1 MHGLLLQPDPNPM
14 RKAQLPLNE
23 ELRLAEL
30 DANDI
35 LDSDPEEEFDQLA
48 ELIKHITN
56 CSYVTIS
63 FVGKDRQWFKS
74 SIGIDMTETS
84 RDISFCSHTILDKKI
99 MVVPDSHKDERFA
112 DNPLVTDGP
121 RIRFYAGAPIVSK
134 GQNLGAVCAFDSVT
148 RSLSPEQLRSLEII
162 SLQVTRLLE
171 LRIKNKLTL
180 KKSAE
185 LLEMERKTVQ
195 FTIDEQEK
203 ERQAMG
209 LELHEN
215 FAQIVAACIMYL
227 NFAGDDSTNNHFV
240 QSAKREL
247 NNMLSEMR
255 KLSKSFNPLNFPYID
270 LKVIVQQSIEQVSR
284 ETAIPVKLLWT
295 GEAENVSPNTSVNLF
310 RIITQYMQLL
320 AKRKDVKKVLLRI
333 NAGEKIELQIIDD
346 GKESRDGFHQTAAFN
361 AIVTRIHLCEGVY
374 DLQTVDNEGS
384 LFIASLPLD
393 DVRQVA

>member
-1 MHGLLLQPDPNPM
+1 M

-30 DANDI
+30 EANGI
-35 LDSDPEEEFDQLA
+35 LDSDPEKEFDQLA

-63 FVGKDRQWFKS
+63 FLGKDRQWFKS
-74 SIGIDMTETS
+74 SIGIEMTETS

-99 MVVPDSHKDERFA
+99 MVVPDSLEDERFA

-171 LRIKNKLTL
+171 LRLKNKLIL

-185 LLEMERKTVQ
+185 LLEMERSTVQ
-195 FTIDEQEK
+195 FTIGEQEK
-203 ERQAMG
+203 ERQAIG

-215 FAQIVAACIMYL
+215 FAQIVAACIMHL
-227 NFAGDDSTNNHFV
+227 NFAGDSNSTNGHFI

-270 LKVIVQQSIEQVSR
+270 LRLIVQQSIEQVSR
-284 ETAIPVKLLWT
+284 ETGIPIKLVWT

-320 AKRKDVKKVLLRI
+320 SKRKDVKKVLLRI

-346 GKESRDGFHQTAAFN
+346 GKETSVDGIHQSAAFN
-361 AIVTRIHLCEGVY
+361 AIVTRIRLCEGMY
-374 DLQTVDNEGS
+374 DLQSVDNEGS
-384 LFIASLPLD
+384 LFIASLPAD
-393 DVRQVA
+393 DIKQVA

>member
-1 MHGLLLQPDPNPM
+1 M

-35 LDSDPEEEFDQLA
+35 FDSDPEQEFDQLA

-74 SIGIDMTETS
+74 SIGIDMKETS

-99 MVVPDSHKDERFA
+99 MVVPDSLQDERFA

-171 LRIKNKLTL
+171 LRVKNKLIL
-180 KKSAE
+180 KKSAQ
-185 LLEMERKTVQ
+185 LLEMERRTVQ

-215 FAQIVAACIMYL
+215 YAQIVAACIMYL
-227 NFAGDDSTNNHFV
+227 NFANDSDSTNNHFI

-247 NNMLSEMR
+247 NNMLTQMR

-284 ETAIPVKLLWT
+284 ETDIPVKLLWT

-346 GKESRDGFHQTAAFN
+346 GKETGRNDFYQTAAFN
-361 AIVTRIHLCEGVY
+361 AIVTRIQLCEGMY
-374 DLQTVDNEGS
+374 DLQTIDNEGN

>member
-1 MHGLLLQPDPNPM
+1 M

-30 DANDI
+30 EANDI
-35 LDSDPEEEFDQLA
+35 LDSDPEHEFDQLA

-74 SIGIDMTETS
+74 SIGLDMQETS
-84 RDISFCSHTILDKKI
+84 RDISFCSHTILDKKV
-99 MVVPDSHKDERFA
+99 MVVPDSLEDERFI

-134 GQNLGAVCAFDSVT
+134 GQNLGAVCAFDSVI

-171 LRIKNKLTL
+171 LRIKNKLIL

-185 LLEMERKTVQ
+185 LLEMERKTVK

-203 ERQAMG
+203 ERQAIG

-215 FAQIVAACIMYL
+215 FAQIVAACIMHL
-227 NFAGDDSTNNHFV
+227 NFAGDGDSTNGHFI

-247 NNMLSEMR
+247 SSMLSEMR
-255 KLSKSFNPLNFPYID
+255 KLSRSFNPLNFPYID

-320 AKRKDVKKVLLRI
+320 SKRKDVKKVLLRI

-346 GKESRDGFHQTAAFN
+346 GKERVSDGFHQTAAFN
-361 AIVTRIHLCEGVY
+361 AIVTRIQLCEGMY
-374 DLQTVDNEGS
+374 DLQSIDNEGS
-384 LFIASLPLD
+384 LFIASLPLSD
-393 DVRQVA
+393 IKQVA

>member
-1 MHGLLLQPDPNPM
+1 M

-30 DANDI
+30 EANDI
-35 LDSDPEEEFDQLA
+35 FDSDPEKEFDQLA

-74 SIGIDMTETS
+74 SIGLDMKGTD

-99 MVVPDSHKDERFA
+99 MVIPDSHEDERFF

-148 RSLSPEQLRSLEII
+148 RSLSAEQLRSLEII
-162 SLQVTRLLE
+162 SEQVTRLLE
-171 LRIKNKLTL
+171 LRVKNKLII

-185 LLEMERKTVQ
+185 LLEMERRTVQ

-203 ERQAMG
+203 ERQAIG

-227 NFAGDDSTNNHFV
+227 NFAGDGKDGTSMPFIQN
-240 QSAKREL
+240 AKTEL
-247 NNMLSEMR
+247 SNMLTEMR

-284 ETAIPVKLLWT
+284 ETSIPVKLLWT

-320 AKRKDVKKVLLRI
+320 SKRKDVKKVLLRI

-346 GKESRDGFHQTAAFN
+346 GKETGRDDLHQTAAFN
-361 AIVTRIHLCEGVY
+361 AIVTRIQLCEGMY
-374 DLQTVDNEGS
+374 DLQTIKNEGS
-384 LFIASLPLD
+384 LFIASLPLY
-393 DVRQVA
+393 DVKQVA

>member
-1 MHGLLLQPDPNPM
+1 M

-30 DANDI
+30 EANDI
-35 LDSDPEEEFDQLA
+35 LDSDPEKEFDQLA

-56 CSYVTIS
+56 CAYVTIS

-74 SIGIDMTETS
+74 SIGLDMKETS
-84 RDISFCSHTILDKKI
+84 RDISFCSHTILDKKV
-99 MVVPDSHKDERFA
+99 MVVPDSHEDERFA

-134 GQNLGAVCAFDSVT
+134 GRNLGAVCAFDSVT
-148 RSLSPEQLRSLEII
+148 HTLSPEQLRSLEII

-171 LRIKNKLTL
+171 LRIKNKLIL
-180 KKSAE
+180 KKSTE
-185 LLEMERKTVQ
+185 LLDMERRTVQ

-203 ERQAMG
+203 ERQSIG

-227 NFAGDDSTNNHFV
+227 NFAGDGDSTNSHFI
-240 QSAKREL
+240 QSAKKEL
-247 NNMLSEMR
+247 NNMLTEMR

-270 LKVIVQQSIEQVSR
+270 LKVIVQHSIDQVSK

-333 NAGEKIELQIIDD
+333 NAGDKIELQIIDD
-346 GKESRDGFHQTAAFN
+346 GKEVRKDDFHQTAAFN
-361 AIVTRIHLCEGVY
+361 AIVTRIQLCEGMY
-374 DLQTVDNEGS
+374 DLQTIDNEGS
-384 LFIASLPLD
+384 LFIASLPLE
-393 DVRQVA
+393 DVKQVA